1 VFLYYITD
9 RAALGGTLPLLECV
23 RRVTAAGGDWIQVRE
38 RDLSGRAL
46 AELVT
51 EVLKI
56 ARAGA
61 RPTRVLVNDR
71 LDVALATGADG
82 VHLPSHGLP
91 TGAVRRLAP
100 AGLIIGR
107 SCHSP
112 ADVQAAA
119 AEGADLCVLGPV
131 FATPAKA
138 AMGPPLGLSAFRSL
152 RDVTIPVLA
161 LGGVTLEN
169 AASCRAA
176 GAAGLAAIRL
186 FQDGPLPAA
195 ELARLRG

>member
-9 RAALGGTLPLLECV
+9 RTALGGTVPLLECV
-23 RRVTAAGGDWIQVRE
+23 RRVTVAGVDWIQVRE

-91 TGAVRRLAP
+91 TGAVRGLAP
-100 AGLIIGR
+100 AGFLIGR

-131 FATPAKA
+131 FATPSKA
-138 AMGPPLGLSAFRSL
+138 DMGPPLGLSAFRSL
-152 RDVTIPVLA
+152 GDVTIPVLA

-169 AASCRAA
+169 AAACRAA

>member
-1 VFLYYITD
+1 VLLYYITD
-9 RAALGGTLPLLECV
+9 RAALGGSAALLPCV
-23 RRVTAAGGDWIQVRE
+23 RRVAAAGVDWIQVRE

-56 ARAGA
+56 ARAGT

-71 LDVALATGADG
+71 LDIALATGADG

-91 TGAVRRLAP
+91 TGAVRGMAP
-100 AGLIIGR
+100 AGFLIGR

-112 ADVQAAA
+112 ADVQVAA
-119 AEGADLCVLGPV
+119 AEGATFCVLGPV
-131 FATPAKA
+131 FATPSKA
-138 AMGPPLGLSAFRSL
+138 EMGPPLGLAAFRSL
-152 RDVTIPVLA
+152 QAMTIPVLA

-169 AASCRAA
+169 AAACRVA
-176 GAAGLAAIRL
+176 GAAGVAGIRL
-186 FQDGPLPAA
+186 FQEEPLPVA